1 MFGDSDIKRIGWT
14 KRVSDGGSLV
24 YIDGER
30 MDLSDYGMGEWKA
43 GPHDLVSS
51 YAGKREPPV
60 KRTPT
65 PKSETIQMAVK
76 VSGLVSQFGSDGL
89 VRPTARVGE
98 MMELEARRER
108 VRQNVVRVFLKRE
121 EERRAKE
128 GSTGKRVSPGKVAGP
143 DLKSFIRQI
152 PVGSEG
158 SETEESSWARGS
170 LRFTQENK
178 TEKEKVEPKV
188 EPLNYGGWFWISD
201 SPGVPCVCWVA
212 SLLFG
217 NGEIWLLFVPILCS
231 YIGIG
236 YTGFVS
242 QKMHRVA

>member
-1 MFGDSDIKRIGWT
+1 
-14 KRVSDGGSLV
+14 
-24 YIDGER
+24 
-30 MDLSDYGMGEWKA
+30 
-43 GPHDLVSS
+43 
-51 YAGKREPPV
+51 
-60 KRTPT
+60 
-65 PKSETIQMAVK
+65 
-76 VSGLVSQFGSDGL
+76 
-89 VRPTARVGE
+89 

-178 TEKEKVEPKV
+178 TEKEKVEPKSS
-188 EPLNYGGWFWISD
+188 ESTGSGATFR
-201 SPGVPCVCWVA
+201 PGTWQP
-212 SLLFG
+212 
-217 NGEIWLLFVPILCS
+217 P
-231 YIGIG
+231 
-236 YTGFVS
+236 T
-242 QKMHRVA
+242 